1 MEKEDIERLVN
12 ILKKMPK
19 KWSGKTSILEM
30 KESNFNQ
37 WRQMEWIGFYFEFLC
52 QKYLKDILKFHK
64 IKYGNVKFDGFL
76 KVPFDF
82 KAHALNTESHQ
93 VIINDTEATMKA
105 IEEYGFVMVIMALG
119 EVEYNDVKRTFQK
132 WHEELK
138 GGKSDYEFERIK
150 RGAISRLRKCEFDL
164 KEIMLIKIDKS
175 TLKKCGSFQ
184 KDFRNADG
192 SARRSKVLLNL
203 EELNKNEV
211 ISRIAFE

>member
-1 MEKEDIERLVN
+1 
-12 ILKKMPK
+12 
-19 KWSGKTSILEM
+19 
-30 KESNFNQ
+30 
-37 WRQMEWIGFYFEFLC
+37 MEWIGFYFEFLC
-52 QKYLKDILKFHK
+52 QKYLKNVMEFHK
-64 IKYGNVKFDGFL
+64 IKYGNVKFDGFF

-93 VIINDTEATMKA
+93 VIINDTEATIKA
-105 IEEYGFVMVIMALG
+105 IEEYGFVIVIMALG

-138 GGKSDYEFERIK
+138 GGKSDYELERIK

-184 KDFRNADG
+184 KDFRNANG
-192 SARRSKVLLNL
+192 SARRSKVLLDL
-203 EELNKNEV
+203 EDLNKNEV
-211 ISRIAFE
+211 IRRIAFE